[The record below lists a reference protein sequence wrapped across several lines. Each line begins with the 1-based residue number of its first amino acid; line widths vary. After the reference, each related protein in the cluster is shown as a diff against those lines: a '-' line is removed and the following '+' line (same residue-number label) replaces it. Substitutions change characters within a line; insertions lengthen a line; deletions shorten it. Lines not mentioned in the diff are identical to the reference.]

1 LIECIHPSFKGT
13 SGNISQKEKK
23 ELNGSRYSEDALEA
37 KQIAKING
45 NGEITYIDVVEN
57 RMMEFD
63 EVSKARGATKIS
75 LEKKLPLIEEILNE
89 DKFDDII
96 DKLIQHE
103 INENP
108 QLRPCTEYKMSGIKS
123 IEY

>member
-57 RMMEFD
+57 RMMDFD

-89 DKFDDII
+89 NKFDDII
-96 DKLIQHE
+96 DKLARHE

-108 QLRPCTEYKMSGIKS
+108 QLRPCAEYKMSGIKA